1 MPTLTPQLTTAVEQ
15 AAKKLLDHFKD
26 QYGSLIFL
34 PLGVNASTPAKIAPT
49 IAQSIETTLLEVQ
62 DGEITVMMGDDKVG
76 QVFDT
81 FINSFFNSLNFIAKG
96 VMKALGMKMLWADF
110 ASSMEKFKT
119 SDPTTYERWKKNL
132 TMVLDGVF
140 TEVIATL
147 RSQTGNVKLTDGAIN
162 FESLDEAIKQL
173 KIFA

>member
-147 RSQTGNVKLTDGAIN
+147 KSQTGNVKLTDGAIN